1 MKILSISENST
12 GAELGL
18 QPGDQVE
25 AIDGSRVRDIIDYR
39 FKMSDEN
46 IVLRVRQNG
55 AIQEYDIEK
64 DYDDDLGLEFED
76 FRIRKCANDCIFCFV
91 DQNPPG
97 MRDALY
103 FRDGDFRLSFLHGH
117 YITMTNMG
125 WKELKRVVEQRLTP
139 LYISVHVTQPDKRL
153 EMFLYGKDDHLL
165 RKFEYLT
172 ENGIELHSQ
181 VVLCPHWN
189 DGDFLKQTIQDIHQF
204 SPMAR
209 SMSIVPAGL
218 TKHREGL
225 PKIAPVTVEYAEQF
239 LPMAEKLGET
249 YRLADGRRFVFLSDE
264 WFLMTGRPLPNVDY
278 YEDSELSENG
288 VGQVPFFWK
297 QWQTDMKDMNPELD
311 TPRSVTVC
319 TGTLISEWFQTHWLP
334 TVNQWQN
341 LTVKHL
347 VIQNTFYGEK
357 DVTISGLLV
366 GQDIIDQLKGK
377 DLGDMVI
384 FSDRI
389 LSETGTVTL
398 DDMTLDQISEAVGTP
413 VVVTDDTPKAFFDL
427 VATDRRD

>member
-1 MKILSISENST
+1 MKILTVSERST
-12 GAELGL
+12 GAEIGL
-18 QPGDQVE
+18 KPGDKIE
-25 AIDGSRVRDIIDYR
+25 AIDGSRVKDIIDYR
-39 FKMSDEN
+39 FKISDEN
-46 IVLRVRQNG
+46 ILLRVRKPD
-55 AIQEYDIEK
+55 AVQEFEIEK

-97 MRDALY
+97 MREAVY

-153 EMFLYGKDDHLL
+153 EMFLYGKDDLL
-165 RKFEYLT
+165 LKKFEYLT

-181 VVLCPHWN
+181 VVLCPNWN
-189 DGDFLKQTIQDIHQF
+189 DGEFLEKTIEDIHQYA
-204 SPMAR
+204 PMAR

-218 TKHREGL
+218 TKHRDGL
-225 PKIAPVTVEYAEQF
+225 PYIAPVTAEYAKEF
-239 LPMAEKLGET
+239 VPFAEKLANK
-249 YRLADGRRFVFLSDE
+249 YKLKDDRRFVFLSDE
-264 WFLMTGRPLPNVDY
+264 WFLMTKKELPSIEY

-288 VGQVPFFWK
+288 VGQVPHFWNK
-297 QWQTDMKDMNPELD
+297 WQKDVRALPKKIKE
-311 TPRSVTVC
+311 PRRVTVC
-319 TGTLISEWFQTHWLP
+319 TGTLISDWFKSHWIP
-334 TVNQWQN
+334 TVENIEN
-341 LTVKHL
+341 LEINHL
-347 VIQNTFYGEK
+347 TILNEFYGSKE
-357 DVTISGLLV
+357 VTVSGLLV
-366 GQDIIDQLKGK
+366 GRDIIDQLKGK

-398 DDMTLDQISEAVGTP
+398 DDMSLDKISNEIGTP
-413 VVVTDDTPKAFFDL
+413 VVVTDDTPKSFFNL
-427 VATDRRD
+427 LI

>member
-1 MKILSISENST
+1 MKIFSVSENST
-12 GAELGL
+12 GAQLGF
-18 QPGDQVE
+18 QPGDKME
-25 AIDGSRVRDIIDYR
+25 ASDGSRVRDIVDYR
-39 FKMSDEN
+39 FKISDEN
-46 IVLRVRQNG
+46 IVLRIRQDG
-55 AIQEYDIEK
+55 AIKEYDIEK

-153 EMFLYGKDDHLL
+153 EMFLYGKDDNLL

-172 ENGIELHSQ
+172 KNGIELHSQ
-181 VVLCPHWN
+181 VVICPNWN
-189 DGDFLKQTIQDIHQF
+189 DANFLKQTIEDIHQF

-209 SMSIVPAGL
+209 SISIVPVGL

-225 PKIAPVTVEYAEQF
+225 PYIAPVTVEYAEQF
-239 LPMAEKLGET
+239 LPYAEELANEYK
-249 YRLADGRRFVFLSDE
+249 LADGRRFVFLSDE
-264 WFLMTGRPLPNVDY
+264 WYLMTDRSLPDMDY
-278 YEDSELSENG
+278 YEDSDLSENG
-288 VGQVPFFWK
+288 VGQVPYFWN
-297 QWQTDMKDMNPELD
+297 QWQFGMDEISPKINNAKKL
-311 TPRSVTVC
+311 TVC
-319 TGTLISEWFQTHWLP
+319 TGTLISDWFRSYWLP
-334 TVNQWQN
+334 TVNQFEH
-341 LTVKHL
+341 LTVDHMTIK
-347 VIQNTFYGEK
+347 NAFYGEEE
-357 DVTISGLLV
+357 VTVSGLLV

-398 DDMTLDQISEAVGTP
+398 DEMTLEQISEAVGTP
-413 VVVTDDTPKAFFDL
+413 VVVTDDTPKAFFNLLTVD
-427 VATDRRD
+427 